1 MEKKIL
7 IGITIVFFALMAIF
21 TFVSRHTAVSLLPE
35 VETGFVGSDGSISS
49 SAIRQDEAG
58 RTFVYVLTEKDTI
71 LGKAQVTYK
80 IYVEVTGEQG
90 NCRVLTGGL
99 RGMEHMPVVTGA
111 SEEIG
116 DDQRVRRADDG

>member
-49 SAIRQDEAG
+49 SAID
-58 RTFVYVLTEKDTI
+58 RTKQAELLYM
-71 LGKAQVTYK
+71 
-80 IYVEVTGEQG
+80 
-90 NCRVLTGGL
+90 C
-99 RGMEHMPVVTGA
+99 
-111 SEEIG
+111 
-116 DDQRVRRADDG
+116 